1 MGEFLHDLVVYSR
14 ILSHKI
20 DLSQESD
27 ETSENRRTPEKKNER
42 TGISER
48 RTKKIVEGPWRNI
61 TDETIVQISRYSS

>member
-1 MGEFLHDLVVYSR
+1 MGDFLHDLVVYSR

-27 ETSENRRTPEKKNER
+27 ETSENRRTPAKKNER
-42 TGISER
+42 TGILKG

-61 TDETIVQISRYSS
+61 TDETIVQISRYSC